1 MSAGEPTVSSDT
13 AKISNEP
20 AEQPVVIVVDDDASM
35 RAALRRLFAS
45 AHITS
50 EHYASG
56 AEFLA
61 QARMERP
68 GCILLDVGMPGM
80 NGLEVQA
87 RLKQRHVDLPV
98 IFLTGTAEIPI
109 AVAAMREGAMDFV
122 EKPFDNDDLVAR
134 VRNVIER
141 HRRERPGEVERREVR
156 RRRQL
161 LTSREREVLEL
172 LVHGKTNKEIAR
184 ALGASHRTI
193 EIHRRNA
200 MEKMGAPTLADL
212 VRMRLIEGDA
222 QDTVPG
228 A

>member
-1 MSAGEPTVSSDT
+1 MSV
-13 AKISNEP
+13 KISSGNLP
-20 AEQPVVIVVDDDASM
+20 DMAEQPVVLVVDDDASM
-35 RAALRRLFAS
+35 RAALRRVFAS
-45 AHITS
+45 AHIAS
-50 EHYASG
+50 EQYASG

-68 GCILLDVGMPGM
+68 GCVVLDVGMPGM

-156 RRRQL
+156 RRLQL
-161 LTSREREVLEL
+161 LTPREREVLEL

-212 VRMRLIEGDA
+212 VRMRLIEGDT
-222 QDTVPG
+222 QDAAPG
-228 A
+228 AQG

>member
-1 MSAGEPTVSSDT
+1 MDSAEP
-13 AKISNEP
+13 
-20 AEQPVVIVVDDDASM
+20 PVVMVVDDDPSM

-45 AHITS
+45 ARLTC

-61 QARMERP
+61 HARMDRP
-68 GCILLDVGMPGM
+68 GCIVLDVGMPGM

-98 IFLTGTAEIPI
+98 IFLTGTAQIPI
-109 AVAAMREGAMDFV
+109 AVAAMREGAIDFV
-122 EKPFDNDDLVAR
+122 EKPFENADLVTR
-134 VRNVIER
+134 VSNVIER
-141 HRRERPGEVERREVR
+141 HRRERSGDVERREIR
-156 RRRQL
+156 RRLQL
-161 LTSREREVLEL
+161 LTPREREVLVL

-193 EIHRRNA
+193 EVHRRNT

-212 VRMRLIEGDA
+212 VRMCLIEASEPQAVADA
-222 QDTVPG
+222 
-228 A
+228 